1 MAPNRYYCSPLNEC
15 RVALGKL
22 SIFNMCYFKKIFAIL
37 LEELQTH
44 GNRMEAALEDKHDMH
59 RYHDEA
65 KKVHVELKVLRME
78 KEELEAKIA
87 EMKLLVSKERQVERL
102 HQEKMYLTSEVKK
115 LEKQKS
121 ELLDIDEDS
130 MGFGDLW

>member
-1 MAPNRYYCSPLNEC
+1 MQL
-15 RVALGKL
+15 
-22 SIFNMCYFKKIFAIL
+22 I
-37 LEELQTH
+37 
-44 GNRMEAALEDKHDMH
+44 
-59 RYHDEA
+59 
-65 KKVHVELKVLRME
+65 
-78 KEELEAKIA
+78 
-87 EMKLLVSKERQVERL
+87 VSKERQVERL